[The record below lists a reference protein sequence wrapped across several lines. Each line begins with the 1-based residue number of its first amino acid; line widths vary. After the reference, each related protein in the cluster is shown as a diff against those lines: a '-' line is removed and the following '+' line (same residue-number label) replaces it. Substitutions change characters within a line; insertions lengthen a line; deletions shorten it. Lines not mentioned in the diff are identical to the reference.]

1 MFKRASTPS
10 ESATS
15 VQSVE
20 RITSVLGPGVI
31 WHGAVSGSG
40 GVRIE
45 GAFEGQIALRGML
58 VVGETGRVT
67 CENVRAN
74 TVVVAGAVRGNI
86 TTQKL
91 EIRSTGR
98 VWGDVVTTAFVT
110 DEGAFL
116 RGQIRMEETVELDLG
131 RRRRACT
138 AGDPSKPNPGRD
150 AFAANRSPK
159 SVGNSVRSPEEKER
173 TERNLTLKVKTAF
186 RVFRLQMRYSEL
198 QIETQRQAPARA
210 RSEGAAFLDARDTFG
225 ATVSCR
231 LSGQRCIPAWQSYRR
246 PLQRRVLCG
255 AGTAGYCGTAGRVL
269 LSRSPRDTGDP
280 AMRFVRLRM
289 PAGDGPLWKDT
300 RQKREPRASRE
311 GGNA

>member
-1 MFKRASTPS
+1 MFKRASNSS
-10 ESATS
+10 EPASS

-45 GAFEGQIALRGML
+45 GAFEGQIALRGIL
-58 VVGETGRVT
+58 VIGETGRVT

-116 RGQIRMEETVELDLG
+116 RGQIRMEETVELDLETG
-131 RRRRACT
+131 
-138 AGDPSKPNPGRD
+138 
-150 AFAANRSPK
+150 
-159 SVGNSVRSPEEKER
+159 
-173 TERNLTLKVKTAF
+173 
-186 RVFRLQMRYSEL
+186 
-198 QIETQRQAPARA
+198 IEPPP
-210 RSEGAAFLDARDTFG
+210 LDA
-225 ATVSCR
+225 
-231 LSGQRCIPAWQSYRR
+231 
-246 PLQRRVLCG
+246 
-255 AGTAGYCGTAGRVL
+255 TARMD
-269 LSRSPRDTGDP
+269 STGDTPVP
-280 AMRFVRLRM
+280 ATT
-289 PAGDGPLWKDT
+289 PSPTGPRKKT
-300 RQKREPRASRE
+300 TP
-311 GGNA
+311 